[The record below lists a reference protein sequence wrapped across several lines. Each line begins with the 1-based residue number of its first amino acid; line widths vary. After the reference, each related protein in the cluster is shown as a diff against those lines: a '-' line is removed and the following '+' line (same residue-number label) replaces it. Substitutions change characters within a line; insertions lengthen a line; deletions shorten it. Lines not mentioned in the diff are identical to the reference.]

1 MKLDW
6 QHVVV
11 IVVGLGCGAACIVL
25 GHGNTLVQVLAGVGT
40 ASGAVALVLRSVR
53 GESPVVTSNDA
64 KVVIQPGA
72 DVDGAIAKVFPP
84 EEAPTKKEGP

>member
-1 MKLDW
+1 MRLDW

-53 GESPVVTSNDA
+53 GEQVPPA
-64 KVVIQPGA
+64 AQA
-72 DVDGAIAKVFPP
+72 FPP
-84 EEAPTKKEGP
+84 EEAPTRKEGP

>member
-25 GHGNTLVQVLAGVGT
+25 GHGNTLVQVLAAVGT
-40 ASGAVALVLRSVR
+40 ASGGAALVLRSVR
-53 GESPVVTSNDA
+53 GEQVPPA
-64 KVVIQPGA
+64 A
-72 DVDGAIAKVFPP
+72 EVFPP